1 VGFFSLAVGTIV
13 MLRRPPD
20 RSTLHFYA
28 ICLLFFLTYSTSYT
42 GRFNL
47 ADWTLLVADSLAV
60 LLLPVVFTV
69 MFLSMPSG
77 LVIYWLTSNLLTVG
91 QQYVT
96 NRIVAGP
103 ARLVKAK

>member
-1 VGFFSLAVGTIV
+1 MGGT
-13 MLRRPPD
+13 MFWQQKMMP
-20 RSTLHFYA
+20 S
-28 ICLLFFLTYSTSYT
+28 
-42 GRFNL
+42 N
-47 ADWTLLVADSLAV
+47 ADPMQQKIF

-96 NRIVAGP
+96 NRIVSSP
-103 ARLVKAK
+103 PRLARAK